1 MCAVMC
7 IHIHH
12 KVLDVQ
18 NKLFLWLTHDK
29 QYFWTKKDILSLIS
43 FYFNTLNLCVLEQAF

>member
-18 NKLFLWLTHDK
+18 NKLFLWLTHES
-29 QYFWTKKDILSLIS
+29 KKDILSLIS
-43 FYFNTLNLCVLEQAF
+43 FYFNTLNYSNNVY

>member
-12 KVLDVQ
+12 TVLDVQ
-18 NKLFLWLTHDK
+18 NKLFLWLTHEK

-43 FYFNTLNLCVLEQAF
+43 FYFNTLNYSNNVY